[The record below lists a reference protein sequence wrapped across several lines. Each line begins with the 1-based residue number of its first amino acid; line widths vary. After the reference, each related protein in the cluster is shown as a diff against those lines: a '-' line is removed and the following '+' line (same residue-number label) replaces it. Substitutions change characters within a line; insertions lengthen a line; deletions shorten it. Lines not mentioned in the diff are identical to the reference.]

1 MENFSRPLV
10 DWYKKEAR
18 PLPWRE
24 EPTPYRVW
32 VSEIMLQQTRIEAA
46 REYFNRFTRAFPT
59 VEALA
64 AAELDDVLKLWEGLG
79 YYSRAQNLHKCA
91 KTVCK
96 EFGGV
101 FPADAAALRALP
113 GIGDYTA
120 GAIASIAYGLPE
132 PAVDG
137 NVLRV
142 LARME
147 CFGESIGSDKVKK
160 RFREALRAI
169 YPAGDCGAF
178 TSALMELGETIC
190 TVGTPECARCPV
202 AAYCEAHRR
211 GEETLYPVLPEK
223 KPRRI
228 ENRRVLLLLC
238 GDTVAVRR
246 RESTGLLASMWELP
260 NDLAPEAPENGEPC
274 GAVILLVD
282 ITEKE
287 KREKLRREF
296 TANVSHE
303 LKTPLTSICGIS
315 DMLMNGIVKPE
326 DVKGFGGDINRE
338 AARLLALVN
347 DIIRLS
353 ELDEGAED
361 TDKAEITDIL
371 EVANDAVKSISGV
384 AKKAGITVTAEGD
397 STLVNG
403 GKSLIFEMIYNLC
416 DNAVKYNREN
426 GTVKVRIKD
435 KGDFAEISV
444 ADTGIGIP
452 EDQKERVFERFFRV
466 DKSHSKE
473 VGGTG
478 LGLSIVKHAVKNLGG
493 EVSLESR
500 LDKGTT
506 VTVTI
511 PKE

>member
-79 YYSRAQNLHKCA
+79 YYSRARNLHKCA
-91 KTVCK
+91 KTVCDAY
-96 EFGGV
+96 GGV
-101 FPADAAALRALP
+101 FPPDAAALRALP

-147 CFGESIGSDKVKK
+147 RFGESIGSDRVKK
-160 RFREALRAI
+160 RFREALRPI
-169 YPAGDCGAF
+169 YPAGECGAF

-190 TVGTPECARCPV
+190 TIGAPDCARCPV
-202 AAYCEAHRR
+202 AAHCEAHRR

-238 GDTVAVRR
+238 GDTCAVRR
-246 RESTGLLASMWELP
+246 RAAVGLLASMWELP
-260 NDLAPEAPENGEPC
+260 NDLVPDAPEGGEPC
-274 GAVILLVD
+274 GAAVHVFSHVEWHMRGYIVRC
-282 ITEKE
+282 
-287 KREKLRREF
+287 REKLPGYVWVTRAE
-296 TANVSHE
+296 
-303 LKTPLTSICGIS
+303 
-315 DMLMNGIVKPE
+315 
-326 DVKGFGGDINRE
+326 RE
-338 AARLLALVN
+338 ALAMPTAF
-347 DIIRLS
+347 RYYR
-353 ELDEGAED
+353 
-361 TDKAEITDIL
+361 KKL
-371 EVANDAVKSISGV
+371 E
-384 AKKAGITVTAEGD
+384 
-397 STLVNG
+397 
-403 GKSLIFEMIYNLC
+403 EMGY
-416 DNAVKYNREN
+416 
-426 GTVKVRIKD
+426 
-435 KGDFAEISV
+435 
-444 ADTGIGIP
+444 
-452 EDQKERVFERFFRV
+452 
-466 DKSHSKE
+466 
-473 VGGTG
+473 
-478 LGLSIVKHAVKNLGG
+478 
-493 EVSLESR
+493 
-500 LDKGTT
+500 
-506 VTVTI
+506 
-511 PKE
+511 

>member
-79 YYSRAQNLHKCA
+79 YYSRARNLHKCA
-91 KTVCK
+91 KTVCDAY
-96 EFGGV
+96 GGV
-101 FPADAAALRALP
+101 FPPDAAALRALP

-147 CFGESIGSDKVKK
+147 RFGESIGSDRVKK
-160 RFREALRAI
+160 RFREALRPI
-169 YPAGDCGAF
+169 YPAGECGAF

-190 TVGTPECARCPV
+190 TVGTPDCARCPV
-202 AAYCEAHRR
+202 AAHCEAHRR

-238 GDTVAVRR
+238 GDTCAVRR
-246 RESTGLLASMWELP
+246 RAAAGLLASMWELP
-260 NDLAPEAPENGEPC
+260 NDLVPDAPEGGKPC
-274 GAVILLVD
+274 GEAVHIFSHVEWHMRGY
-282 ITEKE
+282 IVRC
-287 KREKLRREF
+287 REKLPGYVWVTRAE
-296 TANVSHE
+296 
-303 LKTPLTSICGIS
+303 
-315 DMLMNGIVKPE
+315 
-326 DVKGFGGDINRE
+326 RE
-338 AARLLALVN
+338 ALAMPTAF
-347 DIIRLS
+347 RYYR
-353 ELDEGAED
+353 
-361 TDKAEITDIL
+361 KKL
-371 EVANDAVKSISGV
+371 E
-384 AKKAGITVTAEGD
+384 
-397 STLVNG
+397 
-403 GKSLIFEMIYNLC
+403 EMGY
-416 DNAVKYNREN
+416 
-426 GTVKVRIKD
+426 
-435 KGDFAEISV
+435 
-444 ADTGIGIP
+444 
-452 EDQKERVFERFFRV
+452 
-466 DKSHSKE
+466 
-473 VGGTG
+473 
-478 LGLSIVKHAVKNLGG
+478 
-493 EVSLESR
+493 
-500 LDKGTT
+500 
-506 VTVTI
+506 
-511 PKE
+511 

>member
-79 YYSRAQNLHKCA
+79 YYSRARNLHKCA
-91 KTVCK
+91 KTVC
-96 EFGGV
+96 ETYGGV
-101 FPADAAALRALP
+101 FPPDAAALRALP

-147 CFGESIGSDKVKK
+147 C
-160 RFREALRAI
+160 
-169 YPAGDCGAF
+169 GAF

-190 TVGTPECARCPV
+190 TVGTPDCARCPV
-202 AAYCEAHRR
+202 AAHCEAHRR

-238 GDTVAVRR
+238 GDTCAVRR
-246 RESTGLLASMWELP
+246 RAAAGLLASMWELP
-260 NDLAPEAPENGEPC
+260 NDLVPDAPEGGEPC
-274 GAVILLVD
+274 GEAVHVFSHVEWHMRGYIVRC
-282 ITEKE
+282 
-287 KREKLRREF
+287 REKLPGYVWVTRAE
-296 TANVSHE
+296 
-303 LKTPLTSICGIS
+303 
-315 DMLMNGIVKPE
+315 
-326 DVKGFGGDINRE
+326 RE
-338 AARLLALVN
+338 ALAMPTAF
-347 DIIRLS
+347 RYYR
-353 ELDEGAED
+353 
-361 TDKAEITDIL
+361 KKL
-371 EVANDAVKSISGV
+371 E
-384 AKKAGITVTAEGD
+384 
-397 STLVNG
+397 
-403 GKSLIFEMIYNLC
+403 EMGY
-416 DNAVKYNREN
+416 
-426 GTVKVRIKD
+426 
-435 KGDFAEISV
+435 
-444 ADTGIGIP
+444 
-452 EDQKERVFERFFRV
+452 
-466 DKSHSKE
+466 
-473 VGGTG
+473 
-478 LGLSIVKHAVKNLGG
+478 
-493 EVSLESR
+493 
-500 LDKGTT
+500 
-506 VTVTI
+506 
-511 PKE
+511 

>member
-79 YYSRAQNLHKCA
+79 YYSRARNLHKCA
-91 KTVCK
+91 KTVCDAY
-96 EFGGV
+96 GGV
-101 FPADAAALRALP
+101 FPPDAAALRALP

-147 CFGESIGSDKVKK
+147 RFGESIGSDKVKK
-160 RFREALRAI
+160 RFREALRPI
-169 YPAGDCGAF
+169 YPAGECGAF

-190 TVGTPECARCPV
+190 TVGTPDCARCPV
-202 AAYCEAHRR
+202 AAHCEAHRR

-238 GDTVAVRR
+238 GDTCAVRR
-246 RESTGLLASMWELP
+246 RAAAGLLASMWELP
-260 NDLAPEAPENGEPC
+260 NDLVPDGPEG
-274 GAVILLVD
+274 GAFALPSTRRWPVGVSPSCAEMSTICPRSPST
-282 ITEKE
+282 TE
-287 KREKLRREF
+287 
-296 TANVSHE
+296 
-303 LKTPLTSICGIS
+303 
-315 DMLMNGIVKPE
+315 
-326 DVKGFGGDINRE
+326 
-338 AARLLALVN
+338 
-347 DIIRLS
+347 
-353 ELDEGAED
+353 
-361 TDKAEITDIL
+361 
-371 EVANDAVKSISGV
+371 
-384 AKKAGITVTAEGD
+384 
-397 STLVNG
+397 
-403 GKSLIFEMIYNLC
+403 
-416 DNAVKYNREN
+416 
-426 GTVKVRIKD
+426 
-435 KGDFAEISV
+435 
-444 ADTGIGIP
+444 
-452 EDQKERVFERFFRV
+452 
-466 DKSHSKE
+466 
-473 VGGTG
+473 
-478 LGLSIVKHAVKNLGG
+478 
-493 EVSLESR
+493 
-500 LDKGTT
+500 
-506 VTVTI
+506 
-511 PKE
+511 